1 MVFNHN
7 PRATITTTLN
17 NENTLTFNDELLTF
31 GQYRAPGLSVFF
43 DGGSF
48 GFCGVRGLS
57 FGGLVLGFVLVFWC
71 FVAVFVVC
79 RVPCAG
85 HVCSTAAHSSFPLL
99 ILPLPSSSLR
109 SLGVLKVWLTS
120 WLTGWL
126 MKFARVSRQG
136 FSQ

>member
-57 FGGLVLGFVLVFWC
+57 FGGLVLGFVLVVWC

-79 RVPCAG
+79 RVPAMF
-85 HVCSTAAHSSFPLL
+85 VPPPLIRSHTHPRYLGPSL
-99 ILPLPSSSLR
+99 ISSS
-109 SLGVLKVWLTS
+109 
-120 WLTGWL
+120 
-126 MKFARVSRQG
+126 
-136 FSQ
+136 

>member
-17 NENTLTFNDELLTF
+17 NENTLTFNDEILTF

-57 FGGLVLGFVLVFWC
+57 FGGLVFGVCFGGLVFC
-71 FVAVFVVC
+71 GGVC
-79 RVPCAG
+79 CVPCAG
-85 HVCSTAAHSSFPLL
+85 HVCSTAAHWFIASVFS
-99 ILPLPSSSLR
+99 
-109 SLGVLKVWLTS
+109 VLTLTR
-120 WLTGWL
+120 
-126 MKFARVSRQG
+126 AI
-136 FSQ
+136 

>member
-1 MVFNHN
+1 
-7 PRATITTTLN
+7 LN

-57 FGGLVLGFVLVFWC
+57 FGGLVLGFVLVVWF

-79 RVPCAG
+79 RVPAMY
-85 HVCSTAAHSSFPLL
+85 VPPPL
-99 ILPLPSSSLR
+99 ILPFL
-109 SLGVLKVWLTS
+109 
-120 WLTGWL
+120 
-126 MKFARVSRQG
+126 
-136 FSQ
+136 FSFWFSHPPALFRTISDV